1 VCYVQATMREKLA
14 VEGDPYVILGVCNP
28 ALADQALQAEP
39 GLGVLLPCK
48 VVVYEREG
56 ETQRELVLAERLA
69 GHRCGADLGHAEERY
84 AVPPQRATH

>member
-48 VVVYEREG
+48 VVV
-56 ETQRELVLAERLA
+56 A
-69 GHRCGADLGHAEERY
+69 GG
-84 AVPPQRATH
+84 

>member
-1 VCYVQATMREKLA
+1 MREKLA

-48 VVVYEREG
+48 VVV
-56 ETQRELVLAERLA
+56 A
-69 GHRCGADLGHAEERY
+69 GG
-84 AVPPQRATH
+84 